1 MINGLR
7 LEYNTKFLTMLS
19 PSYSKNKIPKI
30 YLTGG
35 LTIKTIVS
43 SNLEFLVNLLS
54 RCFTFIIILFKEQ
67 YKYDFVALI
76 RFYYFTSLT
85 RKTLPSA

>member
-1 MINGLR
+1 
-7 LEYNTKFLTMLS
+7 MLS

-35 LTIKTIVS
+35 LTIKKIVS

-54 RCFTFIIILFKEQ
+54 RCFTFIIIIFKEQ
-67 YKYDFVALI
+67 YKYDFVSLI
-76 RFYYFTSLT
+76 RFDYFTSLT
-85 RKTLPSA
+85 RKSLPSA

>member
-43 SNLEFLVNLLS
+43 SNLEFLVKP
-54 RCFTFIIILFKEQ
+54 FK
-67 YKYDFVALI
+67 
-76 RFYYFTSLT
+76 
-85 RKTLPSA
+85 